1 MSVAKAADI
10 AAKATAAGASAVFS
24 PFIPAAPAVAA
35 YAPSSED
42 GRRAF
47 AARVME
53 DPSSYM
59 SSRTPAPAP
68 AAVAAPSGT
77 RSLAG
82 GGTRQPQDQI
92 AVQDVKWLWEPD
104 DSAPRWI
111 AYDPL
116 LCQKIEQ
123 QFQLWILATSA
134 TCAVCAA
141 RRRHEPPP
149 ADAARGF
156 FTHSFT
162 PGVMWKF
169 SFTMNR
175 AGACMFTQVSVA
187 CLRLVVSQLSRAL
200 QENITTGS
208 KRGVDRQFRMSPSDH
223 CHPRAASHSVW
234 APDAIPR

>member
-1 MSVAKAADI
+1 MRQQKMSVAKAADI

-35 YAPSSED
+35 HALSSED
-42 GRRAF
+42 SRRAF

-53 DPSSYM
+53 DPSTYM
-59 SSRTPAPAP
+59 SSRAPAPAP

-104 DSAPRWI
+104 DGAHRWV

-116 LCQKIEQ
+116 LCQTIER
-123 QFQLWILATSA
+123 QFQLWILATSEI
-134 TCAVCAA
+134 CAVCTA

-156 FTHSFT
+156 FTHSFA

-169 SFTMNR
+169 SFTVNR
-175 AGACMFTQVSVA
+175 AGAYMFTQVSVV
-187 CLRLVVSQLSRAL
+187 CLRLAVV
-200 QENITTGS
+200 TTLTRVAGKHRNGIKTWRRS
-208 KRGVDRQFRMSPSDH
+208 
-223 CHPRAASHSVW
+223 
-234 APDAIPR
+234 

>member
-1 MSVAKAADI
+1 
-10 AAKATAAGASAVFS
+10 
-24 PFIPAAPAVAA
+24 
-35 YAPSSED
+35 
-42 GRRAF
+42 
-47 AARVME
+47 ME

-59 SSRTPAPAP
+59 SSRAPAPAP

-92 AVQDVKWLWEPD
+92 AVQGVKWLWEPD
-104 DSAPRWI
+104 DGAQRWV
-111 AYDPL
+111 AYDAL
-116 LCQKIEQ
+116 LCQKIER

-162 PGVMWKF
+162 PAVMWKF

-175 AGACMFTQVSVA
+175 AGAYMFTQVSVA
-187 CLRLVVSQLSRAL
+187 CLRLAVV
-200 QENITTGS
+200 TTLTRVAGKHHNGIKTWHRS
-208 KRGVDRQFRMSPSDH
+208 
-223 CHPRAASHSVW
+223 
-234 APDAIPR
+234 